1 MTPDEFVVQA
11 KSRPDAIEKRVI
23 SYVSAE
29 NRRSEKG
36 QITAGTV
43 GNALK
48 AVKVLLEMNDASL
61 NWKKIKRVL
70 PKARRYALDRIPTIA
85 EIQSIVE
92 AADNRG
98 KALTPVLISSGIRE
112 GAIEQL
118 KVSDYT
124 RIQGIGRLV
133 VSP

>member
-1 MTPDEFVVQA
+1 
-11 KSRPDAIEKRVI
+11 
-23 SYVSAE
+23 
-29 NRRSEKG
+29 
-36 QITAGTV
+36 
-43 GNALK
+43 
-48 AVKVLLEMNDASL
+48 MNDASL